1 MLSTNIFYSGYNTL
15 FSILSLF
22 IGIGSVFLIKDS
34 KDFKSLFTFQ
44 LGSLFLI
51 FTTYIITNEPLL
63 YKIGLNYNYVTFVE
77 MFISLITSALWINSA
92 CELYNNK
99 PANREFLT
107 LYISICLSICAYYS
121 FIWHNQTLAN
131 SFSAI
136 ITIAGITLLLLSSV
150 IKLYNNTNIG
160 NTLLTISLFML
171 WGKLFVSAYLFKYN
185 WLNLNL
191 FNWLWI
197 YVFTASII
205 FIKISI
211 LNFELQKSWN
221 NIDKL
226 NLQMNNMIDSSPF
239 PIIISKITGD
249 KLLFINNKA
258 SAIFGISKKETGY
271 HKLKDFLVDEN
282 NRTQFF
288 TNLEKKHEVQDFDL
302 MVCNIINA
310 SPFWLSVSAK
320 TIEYNNEMA
329 IYMAFQD
336 ITLRKQRETNLQNQ
350 ADKDPLTLAW
360 NRRYFEKIIP
370 KYIKE
375 CIKKS
380 QQFSLLMLDADKFK
394 NINDTY
400 GHKQGD
406 KVLISL
412 AETCRKSLRENDIV
426 CRFGGE
432 EFIVFLNN
440 ADSVAALSVAER
452 LRQNIAESFIEND
465 EGKKISFTVSID
477 IVSSEKTAS
486 LDVLLR
492 QVDDAMY
499 LAKNN
504 GRNRVELYNEEAI
517 KNIINKKTNSSKR
530 NLHPVFQ
537 NEETEE
543 ISLLDNYDNKI
554 L

>member
-51 FTTYIITNEPLL
+51 FTTYIITNEHLL

-226 NLQMNNMIDSSPF
+226 NLQMNNMID
-239 PIIISKITGD
+239 
-249 KLLFINNKA
+249 L
-258 SAIFGISKKETGY
+258 Y
-271 HKLKDFLVDEN
+271 
-282 NRTQFF
+282 
-288 TNLEKKHEVQDFDL
+288 
-302 MVCNIINA
+302 
-310 SPFWLSVSAK
+310 
-320 TIEYNNEMA
+320 
-329 IYMAFQD
+329 
-336 ITLRKQRETNLQNQ
+336 LQNRSIFQ
-350 ADKDPLTLAW
+350 AMQL
-360 NRRYFEKIIP
+360 
-370 KYIKE
+370 
-375 CIKKS
+375 
-380 QQFSLLMLDADKFK
+380 
-394 NINDTY
+394 
-400 GHKQGD
+400 
-406 KVLISL
+406 
-412 AETCRKSLRENDIV
+412 
-426 CRFGGE
+426 
-432 EFIVFLNN
+432 
-440 ADSVAALSVAER
+440 
-452 LRQNIAESFIEND
+452 
-465 EGKKISFTVSID
+465 
-477 IVSSEKTAS
+477 
-486 LDVLLR
+486 
-492 QVDDAMY
+492 
-499 LAKNN
+499 
-504 GRNRVELYNEEAI
+504 
-517 KNIINKKTNSSKR
+517 
-530 NLHPVFQ
+530 
-537 NEETEE
+537 
-543 ISLLDNYDNKI
+543 
-554 L
+554 